1 MYKEFENNV
10 VIYLNLSCVFG
21 TSNVHSYKINICTE
35 LKRITNFRGKNV
47 KSYGQFLIDI
57 SFFQFPLWKISNKS
71 FSFSRRFHFVSLSN
85 L

>member
-35 LKRITNFRGKNV
+35 LKRITNFREKTLNRMDN
-47 KSYGQFLIDI
+47 F
-57 SFFQFPLWKISNKS
+57 
-71 FSFSRRFHFVSLSN
+71 
-85 L
+85 

>member
-35 LKRITNFRGKNV
+35 LKRITNFRGKNI
-47 KSYGQFLIDI
+47 KSYG
-57 SFFQFPLWKISNKS
+57 
-71 FSFSRRFHFVSLSN
+71 
-85 L
+85 